1 MAASAPGDSSWA
13 ARTAAISRVVARGFS
28 ANAWTSRSSTST
40 VIVAISPEYGDRD
53 RVGSGPVRQCGV
65 VVVPGRLLA
74 LRPEG
79 PEKPPRS
86 TPLGAGSDAED
97 LEVRASSNPLGD
109 VVDVAGRAD
118 DPDPDHG
125 RPSVTGVKP
134 FPDAPA
140 PAAVDTRRRCQ
151 SRSNGG
157 STG

>member
-1 MAASAPGDSSWA
+1 VGRPD
-13 ARTAAISRVVARGFS
+13 RREVVARRGEGLL
-28 ANAWTSRSSTST
+28 RER
-40 VIVAISPEYGDRD
+40 VDVALEHVDGDRGDVTEVRRDRD
-53 RVGSGPVRQCGV
+53 RVGSGPVQQCGV

-79 PEKPPRS
+79 PEE
-86 TPLGAGSDAED
+86 PLDRLPVGAGSDADD
-97 LEVRASSNPLGD
+97 LEVRASSDPLGD

-118 DPDPDHG
+118 DPDPGHG

-134 FPDAPA
+134 FPDATA
-140 PAAVDTRRRCQ
+140 PTAAVDTRRRCQ